1 MGIHRDGCFD
11 QFQTRRTL
19 ELSSIPLIRFEISQ
33 VCEDYERLFHKHSPL
48 PPSGRSGSTA
58 IPTYHTIAN
67 ELEAA
72 APDRKSAGHHIQT
85 PRFHLTGLTFSDAIR
100 GAKLPAASIQKALNL
115 CSLH

>member
-58 IPTYHTIAN
+58 ISTYHTIAN

-72 APDRKSAGHHIQT
+72 APDRKAT
-85 PRFHLTGLTFSDAIR
+85 AFTFQHTSFSFDRTRVYRCYSRREAAR
-100 GAKLPAASIQKALNL
+100 GFN
-115 CSLH
+115 